1 MIKMVIY
8 VYIFR
13 LLPVILVPWLG
24 IGPVL
29 PAFEVWSLNH
39 WTKEVL
45 KIVILRYIF
54 FLSKKDTMYKV
65 KREANR
71 EVDEEKMFAT
81 CITN

>member
-1 MIKMVIY
+1 M
-8 VYIFR
+8 
-13 LLPVILVPWLG
+13 
-24 IGPVL
+24 
-29 PAFEVWSLNH
+29 EVWSLNH